1 MMTRREM
8 FQVCA
13 GLAAS
18 PAVLASADA
27 PGIETRRRHVL
38 RAVLVD
44 RSNEARMFAEPVRV
58 FAEAVRARG
67 LAVHEL
73 GSDLGDVYT
82 GELAPCWRREGAAP
96 IAGLTAAAPLFY
108 LERLAWDAGMR
119 VVFLG
124 RHVLESP
131 MLHTVDGP
139 RDAVDAF
146 QVTAR
151 VIDWRIALA
160 NLLPALPASA
170 PTLEPL
176 SAVRDAFIGEDP
188 ALFSWVLAPV
198 DRASR
203 KVLR

>member
-18 PAVLASADA
+18 PAVMAAANATGIDA
-27 PGIETRRRHVL
+27 GRKHVL

-44 RSNEARMFAEPVRV
+44 RSSEARV
-58 FAEAVRARG
+58 FAEAVRTRG

-131 MLHTVDGP
+131 MRHTVDGP